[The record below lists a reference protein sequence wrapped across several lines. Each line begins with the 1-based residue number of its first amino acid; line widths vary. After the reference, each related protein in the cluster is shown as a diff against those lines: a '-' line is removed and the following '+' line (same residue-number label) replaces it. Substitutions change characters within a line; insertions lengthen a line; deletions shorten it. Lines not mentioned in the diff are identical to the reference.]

1 MKKMIIT
8 ICFLSLGLL
17 VYAAVSDDTPSS
29 SSKTEIIK
37 NDKIVTVAPYWNHI
51 INEKNNNIIT
61 PCYFNNSLR
70 VFRVI
75 KFLYKSDLSFGKF
88 NADK

>member
-37 NDKIVTVAPYWNHI
+37 NDTQACCPTQKTESI
-51 INEKNNNIIT
+51 
-61 PCYFNNSLR
+61 
-70 VFRVI
+70 
-75 KFLYKSDLSFGKF
+75 
-88 NADK
+88 